1 MGWPLETVQYN
12 QVKEVDV
19 SSSDHVCNRWCV
31 GLYIGEDCDLEV
43 YMQAKPTD
51 AFTYHGLKAG
61 TILQGRFHTV
71 LDDAGDS
78 TPAGTDTI
86 LELILNRQPS
96 VGGR

>member
-12 QVKEVDV
+12 AVAEVDV

-43 YMQAKPTD
+43 TMQSAPTT

-61 TILQGRFHTV
+61 TILEGRFAKV

-78 TPAGTDTI
+78 TPSGTDTI
-86 LELILNRQPS
+86 LELYLNRQPA
-96 VGGR
+96 VGSR